1 MAKTGIMVRITIRIM
16 KQITGIIF
24 LCTLI
29 LAGFACGNNSGAQ
42 KNASGQISISDTAV
56 IVFSEYE
63 HDFGKIAAGEKVA
76 AIFTFTNAGKGPLI
90 INSVTTSCG
99 CTASKYS
106 RKPVAP
112 GQSGTIEIVFDSS
125 GYNGPQRKT
134 ATVRSNASQPY
145 VLLQIKGEVVQIP

>member
-1 MAKTGIMVRITIRIM
+1 MVRITIRIM

-112 GQSGTIEIVFDSS
+112 GQSGTIE
-125 GYNGPQRKT
+125 
-134 ATVRSNASQPY
+134 
-145 VLLQIKGEVVQIP
+145 